1 MGIKTIAL
9 DLDHADRDI
18 GTVIGNTLQIHRNVR
33 EDKAL
38 LDRTFSLLES
48 LDVICLHHGI
58 DIVDDFL

>member
-1 MGIKTIAL
+1 MSERT
-9 DLDHADRDI
+9 
-18 GTVIGNTLQIHRNVR
+18 
-33 EDKAL
+33 KAL